1 MGALDF
7 VFHETYTPPMN
18 RPYTTRSARYAA
30 LALAALATWALSTCA
45 EAMPGDRRPA
55 DGMCEWR
62 APGSDRYMQ
71 PLGQAVDRL
80 TYIPADVRA
89 TLKQRLADPR
99 KHVNADDHILMTAAS
114 VVGEAGQW
122 LVRDMNAGRGQVCWG
137 EVTRATWQPGQ
148 AERALVFCEQG
159 WCVAY
164 FSVCRNIATA
174 VLVQPRAPITPDVPG
189 GGGGGGDKGY
199 EDPQG
204 KGLRARMPYG
214 IDITWEDI
222 AQLDLVPVRVA
233 TPETLLWPEWGVPYR
248 PFAVRT
254 APLNSLADET
264 VPVVPAPVAPIP
276 EPSTLALLL
285 AGLGLIVLAR
295 RVQA

>member
-1 MGALDF
+1 
-7 VFHETYTPPMN
+7 MN

-55 DGMCEWR
+55 DGLCEWR

-71 PLGQAVDRL
+71 PLGQALDRL

-89 TLKQRLADPR
+89 ALKQRLADPR
-99 KHVNADDHILMTAAS
+99 KHVRADDHILMTRDG
-114 VVGEAGQW
+114 VVGEAGQR

-137 EVTRATWQPGQ
+137 EVTRATWQPGH

-164 FSVCRNIATA
+164 FSACRNIATA
-174 VLVQPRAPITPDVPG
+174 VLVQPRQPVTPDVPG
-189 GGGGGGDKGY
+189 GGGHDGGKGGS
-199 EDPQG
+199 DPQD

-214 IDITWEDI
+214 IDITWSDV
-222 AQLDLVPVRVA
+222 AQLDLVPVRVS
-233 TPETLLWPEWGVPYR
+233 TPDVPTGQEYEGVVGALLWPEWGVPYR

-254 APLNSLADET
+254 APLGSLADGE
-264 VPVVPAPVAPIP
+264 VPVAPAPVAPIP

-285 AGLGLIVLAR
+285 AGMGLIVLAR
-295 RVQA
+295 RLQA